1 MFPLAIPSIAG
12 SGTMLT
18 VVLLTDHTHHSIV
31 DQIETV
37 VEIAVVLLLTLGVLF
52 AAQIVV
58 HLVGRS
64 GVSVIGRVMGLVL
77 ASLAVHNAVLAMQAL
92 HLVPRT

>member
-1 MFPLAIPSIAG
+1 M
-12 SGTMLT
+12 
-18 VVLLTDHTHHSIV
+18 
-31 DQIETV
+31 
-37 VEIAVVLLLTLGVLF
+37 LLLTLGVLF